1 MLVWQCNEKHRGK
14 GCRTPHLTEGDIRRA
29 FLAAFNEVL
38 GNRAEI
44 MEAYR
49 EVMEAL
55 TDTADLDA
63 EQERLQNEG
72 EVVMGLIR
80 KVISDNAQKAMDQAE
95 YERKYNGYC
104 ERYEAARLRLAE
116 IGELRLGRIA
126 KRTKISLFLKE
137 LASRE
142 GLVAEFDEELWY
154 ATVDH
159 VAVYEDKRMVFTFR
173 DHTQVEVPADR
184 WKAA

>member
-1 MLVWQCNEKHRGK
+1 
-14 GCRTPHLTEGDIRRA
+14 
-29 FLAAFNEVL
+29 
-38 GNRAEI
+38 

-49 EVMEAL
+49 EVMEEL
-55 TDTADLDA
+55 TDTADLDS

-104 ERYEAARLRLAE
+104 ERYEAARVRLAE

-126 KRTKISLFLKE
+126 KRTKISLLLKE
-137 LASRE
+137 LASWE

-173 DHTQVEVPADR
+173 DGTEVTIKKGA
-184 WKAA
+184 WEAA